1 MVDIEEHYGLIGWV
15 INRYFAE
22 FLNRYPT
29 FTYEDLFNEGVI
41 ALLEASETFDAS
53 YDTQFS
59 TYATYGIQYKI
70 ESYINQNIR
79 PISYGSQ
86 IPNWDREAKSK
97 DLSTQEEIQD
107 SLQLTPKQMSEL
119 LNYRS
124 NVYPTEPDESCTT
137 SSATP
142 EPEEL
147 ALRIDLKDTY
157 KQLSEENKQI
167 LLLRARGKTLR
178 EIGHIV
184 GLSHTTIANRLNDI
198 KEKWLM

>member
-15 INRYFAE
+15 INRHFTE
-22 FLNRYPT
+22 FLNRYPS

-41 ALLEASETFDAS
+41 ALLEARESFDTS
-53 YDTQFS
+53 YNTKFS

-97 DLSTQEEIQD
+97 DLSTAEEIQD
-107 SLQLTPKQMSEL
+107 TLQLTTEQMTEL
-119 LNYRS
+119 LDYRT
-124 NVYPTEPDESCTT
+124 NAYTTELDEART
-137 SSATP
+137 STQAT
-142 EPEEL
+142 PEEL
-147 ALRIDLKDTY
+147 ALQIDLKDTY
-157 KQLSEENKQI
+157 EKLSDENKQI

-178 EIGHIV
+178 DIGRIV
-184 GLSHTTIANRLNDI
+184 GYSHTTIANRLKYI
-198 KEKWLM
+198 KEKWSM